1 MAKVVD
7 YDAYFEQKK
16 GFFGLSNIQKH
27 IVTLGMFAYATNK
40 YCSCEIT
47 RLSSPWNTLLLQFVF
62 AFMMST
68 CKGQLHNWHCKKNE
82 DQWR

>member
-47 RLSSPWNTLLLQFVF
+47 RLSSP
-62 AFMMST
+62 
-68 CKGQLHNWHCKKNE
+68 
-82 DQWR
+82 